1 MDASLLLGVWVRYQ
15 AKFRLGAKV
24 RDLGQGNEVIDLLAL
39 ELEVEACV
47 LECRR
52 RVDDGLSDLVDLL
65 LG

>member
-1 MDASLLLGVWVRYQ
+1 MDASLLLGICVRYQ
-15 AKFRLGAKV
+15 VEFRLGAKV

-52 RVDDGLSDLVDLL
+52 RVDDGLPDLVNLL